1 MNKKLGIKVVW
12 LIGIGLVF
20 GAGTATAGGSKNTK
34 LDGTLVLDFLV
45 PADTNPVIPA
55 GFVFTVS
62 KDKKGWTLYDQSVF
76 SLPTKFPVPN
86 EIRGGTF
93 MLNAECS
100 NPDDAGAAQLRVQGK
115 KRGTVFKALVTSGAA
130 SCLPVGGA
138 TRTTAPFDDPFIV
151 DYGDPLKNFLIV
163 FHGERGL
170 WLAQI
175 LESAE
180 SAAEAPNTLRTYF
193 EIPVDQTVVEA
204 KYKQSEVSP
213 VPFNRGGSA
222 DGITNTHITL
232 TFKQPPDN
240 DDDSDSD

>member
-1 MNKKLGIKVVW
+1 MNKHLRVKVGW
-12 LIGIGLVF
+12 LIAVVLVF
-20 GAGTATAGGSKNTK
+20 GAGAATAGPMDTK
-34 LDGTLVLDFLV
+34 LKGTLVLDFLV
-45 PADTNPVIPA
+45 PAGTNPVIPA

-62 KDKKGWTLYDQSVF
+62 KGKKGWSLYDQSVF
-76 SLPTKFPVPN
+76 SLQTEFPVPD

-130 SCLPVGGA
+130 ACLPVGGA
-138 TRTTAPFDDPFIV
+138 TRTTAPFDDPFMV

-180 SAAEAPNTLRTYF
+180 RAAEMPNTLRTYF
-193 EIPVDQTVVEA
+193 EIPVEQTVVEA
-204 KYKQSEVSP
+204 KYKESEVSP
-213 VPFNRGGSA
+213 APFNRGGSA
-222 DGITNTHITL
+222 LGITNTHIEL
-232 TFKQPPDN
+232 KFKVPKP
-240 DDDSDSD
+240 